1 MYQIFDLLI
10 DSNIP
15 LKELPETGQGN
26 ASFVFRLSANLQSI
40 ASETDWFH
48 HLRCAGDKIVLS
60 CGRVGKK
67 YHLQFPEMADFLI
80 AGNGREILCHRK
92 HDVSDETVRHLLL
105 DQVIPRMLGQQG
117 RLILH
122 ASAVV
127 LPDGKGV
134 IFLGDSG
141 YGKSTIVSSF
151 YEHGSR
157 LITDDCLLIQTG
169 ENSVWCVP
177 NYYGLRLFK
186 DSARA
191 IFSKQYSF
199 SNVAHYSKKERILL
213 DQDDSNES
221 SSKVKLDAIFLL
233 GDPALNLRSKGVKVK
248 LIRGA
253 NEMMA
258 LIKQMFVLDV
268 TDKKLL
274 ACQFENVAEIVAVDL
289 PIYRL
294 DYPHDHSSLPTVR
307 NAVKDIL
314 SQKKGLSQR
323 VEIPSGRDTS

>member
-1 MYQIFDLLI
+1 MYQIFDLFLH
-10 DSNIP
+10 SNIP
-15 LKELPETGQGN
+15 LPELPETRKGD
-26 ASFVFRLSANLQSI
+26 ASLVFQLSADPQPTT
-40 ASETDWFH
+40 SESNWFH
-48 HLRCAGDKIVLS
+48 HLRCPEGEIVIS
-60 CGRVGKK
+60 CGRIGKD
-67 YHLQFPEMADFLI
+67 YHLHFPGMADFLI
-80 AGNGREILCHRK
+80 AENCTEILCYRK

-141 YGKSTIVSSF
+141 YGKSTIASSF
-151 YEHGSR
+151 HEHSSR
-157 LITDDCLLIQTG
+157 LISDDCLLIQAG

-199 SNVAHYSKKERILL
+199 SNVAHYSQKKRILL
-213 DQDDSNES
+213 DQNDSNKS
-221 SSKVKLDAIFLL
+221 SSKVKLEAIFLL
-233 GDPALNLRSKGVKVK
+233 GDPALNLRSKGVKIK

-258 LIKQMFVLDV
+258 LIKQTFVLDV
-268 TDKKLL
+268 TDRKLL
-274 ACQFENVAEIVAVDL
+274 ACQFENVAKIVAVDL
-289 PIYRL
+289 PTYRL
-294 DYPHDHSSLPTVR
+294 DYPRDHSYLPAVR

-314 SQKKGLSQR
+314 SQKEGLSQR